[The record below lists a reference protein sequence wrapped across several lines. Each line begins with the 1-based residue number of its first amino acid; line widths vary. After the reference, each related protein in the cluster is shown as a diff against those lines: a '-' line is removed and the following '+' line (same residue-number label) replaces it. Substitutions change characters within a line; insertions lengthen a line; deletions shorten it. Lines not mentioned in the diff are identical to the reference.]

1 MQERTCCT
9 CGETNRL
16 IRHVCSNRSKPEGAT
31 TIPLREYS
39 QVAGSA
45 EPLPDK

>member
-1 MQERTCCT
+1 MQERTCCV
-9 CGETNRL
+9 CGEAKL
-16 IRHVCSNRSKPEGAT
+16 LHVCSNRSKPEGAT